1 MALAAPGHGAGLDAW
16 LAYHQTLH
24 PRRIELGLERTRE
37 VLERLDLKR
46 PDLVITVAGTNG
58 KGSSV
63 AMFDALLRTPG
74 QRTGAFTS
82 PHLVHYNERIA
93 IDGIPAAD
101 AAIVAAFERIEAA
114 RGDIPVTYFEAATL
128 AALSVFAAAGAETI
142 ILEVGLGGRLDAVNA
157 IAADGM
163 LVTSIDLDH
172 QHWLGDTREAIGAEK
187 AGIFRAGRPCVFSG
201 PDMPDS
207 VARVAADCGAPLW
220 QAGWDYVVE
229 MTSAE
234 RWTYRSPT
242 RTLTDLPLPGI
253 AGRQQVANAG
263 GVLALLERLDRLPDD
278 AGARL
283 AAVRVAGRFQTVRQH
298 PDWIVDVAHNP
309 ASAAELAT
317 TLAARPASGRTHAI
331 VGMLGD
337 KDVAGSVAALAAV
350 VDVWHAAPADSERG
364 LGAQPVA
371 HLIAATLGK
380 PCAWFDTL
388 DEAIAVVAADCEP
401 HDRVL
406 VFGSFRIA
414 GPALEQLAL

>member
-16 LAYHQTLH
+16 LAYHQALH

-37 VLERLDLKR
+37 VLERLELKR
-46 PDLVITVAGTNG
+46 PKLVITVAGTNG

-63 AMFDALLRTPG
+63 AMLDALLRRPG
-74 QRTGAFTS
+74 RRTGAFTS
-82 PHLVHYNERIA
+82 PHLVRYNERIA
-93 IDGIPAAD
+93 IDGVPATDAD
-101 AAIVAAFERIEAA
+101 IVAAFERIEAA

-128 AALSVFAAAGAETI
+128 AALSVFAAAEAETV

-207 VARVAADCGAPLW
+207 VARVAADCGALLW
-220 QAGWDYVVE
+220 QAGRDYVVE
-229 MTSAE
+229 MTSAVG
-234 RWTYRSPT
+234 WTYRSPT

-253 AGRQQVANAG
+253 AGPQQVANAG
-263 GVLALLERLDRLPDD
+263 GVVALLDRLERLPDNT
-278 AGARL
+278 GARL
-283 AAVRVAGRFQTVRQH
+283 AAVRAAGRFQSVRKN

-309 ASAAELAT
+309 AAAAQLAA
-317 TLAARPASGRTHAI
+317 TLAAHPAEGRTHAI
-331 VGMLGD
+331 VGMLED
-337 KDVAGSVAALAAV
+337 KDVAGSAAALADV
-350 VDVWHAAPADSERG
+350 IDVWHAAPIDVERG

-371 HLIAATLGK
+371 HRIAAALDK

-388 DEAIAVVAADCEP
+388 DDAMAAVAADCEP
-401 HDRVL
+401 CDRVV

-414 GPALEQLAL
+414 GPALERLAV